1 MRVTVLG
8 ATSAVTAAGSI
19 VLGGPRQRGVLAI
32 LLIARGDVVSADRIV
47 DDLWNGEPPAR
58 ATGALQAY
66 ISNLRRALEP
76 SRPPRTP
83 PDILISKAPGYAV
96 RLPAEAVDAW
106 HFEALVR
113 RAAGESDPAVR
124 RSTLTEALALWQGDA
139 YAEVSGRPWAQ
150 AEIARLTELRT
161 VARERAIAATLDCGH
176 PSDAVLDAESITREF
191 PLREEGWRLLA
202 LALYSSG
209 RQADALS
216 ALRRARRTL
225 ADELGLDPGPALVE
239 LEAAV
244 LSHEI
249 TPQIGSVP
257 VVVAE
262 GPVAPPSPPSPDF
275 FGRVDEIATLTDPAS
290 RIVLLSGEAGS
301 GKTALLEAST
311 TRLRQSGW
319 TTLLGRCPEVEGAPP
334 AWAWSEIMRAA
345 TALSGTLPYAE
356 NLAPLLDA
364 RGVPH
369 ESDHRHGQF
378 RLVRAVVDCLS
389 DLAATRPTVV
399 VIDDAHRADP
409 ETLTL
414 LVAAAREST
423 GPLRFLVAYREGGDA
438 APNEAL
444 AALSPARVRLG
455 GLSAHDCAALVRSVS
470 GRDAD
475 AATVATLVERT
486 HGNPFYLRESA
497 RLLGSE
503 GDLVAIS
510 EVPEGV
516 RDVLRRRFARL
527 PELTVAMLRLAA
539 VFGRHAHLDVLLAA
553 SDVDTDTA
561 LDAIE
566 AGVVAGLLDDTDPE
580 TVRFTH
586 VLVRDTLYADLTP
599 TRRRRWHARIAQ
611 VLEERAQTDY
621 SALAFHYA
629 QLPGSEQIRKAID
642 YAAHAAAEADARY
655 AHASAARFY
664 TDALA
669 AWARLPDGSIDEQVE
684 LLARRISAE
693 VAGGASIAAAQTRR
707 DAVAIAE
714 KSGRT
719 DLLIRTLTAGELP
732 TTWLKR
738 DYGSY
743 DAALTALIERALRL
757 DTIDQRS
764 RCRLLCALVDEI
776 RGEEDERAMAAA
788 EEAYALAH
796 GLADPEILGL
806 ALNALWNVVPADLEP
821 DRRMQ
826 LSEELIEL
834 GETHNMPVFSMV
846 GRHGAFIVDA
856 GRRRPDSMTAHL
868 EHEIELA
875 ERYRWQQSL
884 ATCRLARGM
893 LAHAAGDIE
902 SAHCHFDAGGT
913 ELRASLAVNADAIH
927 LLAYVTTAVTT
938 GTLAAFEPGLR
949 MLYQRYPDV
958 TSDLL
963 ALALAERGEL
973 DEARAVRRSAGRIRH
988 DFFESLF
995 LALRGMA
1002 ILATGQ
1008 IDEARAVYDSLRR
1021 FSGQL
1026 AGMGSGTYVVGPAD
1040 TVLAQLASALGEN
1053 AAAVEHRS
1061 KAIELA
1067 QFWGNR
1073 YWIDAATRKPQERSK

>member
-8 ATSAVTAAGSI
+8 ATSAVTAAGS
-19 VLGGPRQRGVLAI
+19 VPLGGPRQRSVLAI

-58 ATGALQAY
+58 AMGALQAY

-76 SRPPRTP
+76 DRPPRTASN
-83 PDILISKAPGYAV
+83 ILVSKAPGYAV
-96 RLPAEAVDAW
+96 RLPVESVDAW

-113 RAAGESDPAVR
+113 RAAGESDPVAR
-124 RSTLTEALALWQGDA
+124 RSTLDAALALWQGDA
-139 YAEVSGRPWAQ
+139 YAEVSGEPWAE
-150 AEIARLTELRT
+150 AESARLTELRT
-161 VARERAIAATLDCGH
+161 VARERAVAATLDCGRA
-176 PSDAVLDAESITREF
+176 SDAVPDAESLTREF

-202 LALYSSG
+202 LALYSSA

-225 ADELGLDPGPALVE
+225 GDQLGLDPGPALVK

-244 LSHEI
+244 LAHRV
-249 TPQIGSVP
+249 TPKVQAAVHHPASVTDT
-257 VVVAE
+257 ARN
-262 GPVAPPSPPSPDF
+262 F
-275 FGRVDEIATLTDPAS
+275 FGRADEIAALVDPTS
-290 RIVLLSGEAGS
+290 RMVLLSGEAGA
-301 GKTALLEAST
+301 GKSALLDASMT
-311 TRLRQSGW
+311 HLRQRGW
-319 TTLLGRCPEVEGAPP
+319 TTLLGRCPEADGAPP
-334 AWAWSEIMRAA
+334 AWAWSEIVRAA
-345 TALSGTLPYAE
+345 VGPSGPLPHADD
-356 NLAPLLDA
+356 LAPLIA
-364 RGVPH
+364 TQEVPY
-369 ESDHRHGQF
+369 ESDHRHGRF

-389 DLAATRPTVV
+389 ELAAAHPTVV
-399 VIDDAHRADP
+399 VVDDAHRADP

-423 GPLRFLVAYREGGDA
+423 GSLRFLVAYREGEGDA

-444 AALSPARVRLG
+444 AALSPVRVRLG
-455 GLSAHDCAALVRSVS
+455 GLSAQDCAELVRSVS
-470 GRDAD
+470 GRDPD
-475 AATVATLVERT
+475 ATTVATLIDRSQ
-486 HGNPFYLRESA
+486 GNPFYLRESA

-503 GDLVAIS
+503 GDVVARS

-527 PELTVAMLRLAA
+527 PESTVALLRLAA
-539 VFGRHAHLDVLLAA
+539 VFGRQAHLDVLLAA
-553 SDVDTDTA
+553 SGLDTDAA

-566 AGVVAGLLDDTDPE
+566 SGVVAGLLDDTDPE
-580 TVRFTH
+580 IVRFTH
-586 VLVRDTLYADLTP
+586 VLVRDTLYSDLTS
-599 TRRRRWHARIAQ
+599 TRRRRWHARIAE
-611 VLEERAQTDY
+611 VLEQRPQKDY
-621 SALAFHYA
+621 PALAFHYS
-629 QLPGSEQIRKAID
+629 QLSGPAHVRKAID

-664 TDALA
+664 TDALT
-669 AWARLPDGSIDEQVE
+669 AWARLPDGSIDEHVE

-714 KSGRT
+714 KSART

-743 DAALTALIERALRL
+743 DAALAALIERALRQG
-757 DTIDQRS
+757 DIDRRS

-776 RGEEDERAMAAA
+776 RGEEDERALTAA

-796 GLADPEILGL
+796 ELDDPEILGL
-806 ALNALWNVVPADLEP
+806 ALNALWNVVPADLQP
-821 DRRMQ
+821 GRRMQ
-826 LSEELIEL
+826 LSEELIAL
-834 GETHNMPVFSMV
+834 GDTHDMPVFAMV

-856 GRRRPDSMTAHL
+856 GRRRTESMTAHL
-868 EHEIELA
+868 ECEIELA
-875 ERYRWQQSL
+875 EKYRWQQSL
-884 ATCRLARGM
+884 ATCRFARGM

-902 SAHCHFDAGGT
+902 SAHRHFDAGGA

-927 LLAYVTTAVTT
+927 SLAYITTAVTT
-938 GTLAAFEPGLR
+938 GTLASVEPGLR
-949 MLYQRYPDV
+949 ALHQAYPDIA
-958 TSDLL
+958 SDLL
-963 ALALAERGEL
+963 ALALAVRGEL
-973 DEARAVRRSAGRIRH
+973 DDARAVRRSAGRIRQ

-995 LALRGMA
+995 LAIRGMA

-1008 IDEARAVYDSLRR
+1008 TDDAQAVYCSLRR

-1026 AGMGSGTYVVGPAD
+1026 AGMGSGTYVVGPVD
-1040 TVLAQLASALGEN
+1040 TVLAHLAWALGEPDV
-1053 AAAVEHRS
+1053 AVQHQES
-1061 KAIELA
+1061 ALELA
-1067 QFWGNR
+1067 RFWGNGH
-1073 YWIDAATRKPQERSK
+1073 WIDAATRKPQEHSK